1 MRDPSHRVGRQPECQ
16 RSGDQ
21 RRNGSWARKYH
32 PDNYVNNPLADLAEE
47 KMKRKSTRHTRPSRS
62 KQRGGGGYQQ
72 QSSGYYQGGYQQQQ
86 QRQYGG
92 GTPPSPG
99 CGTSSTWGT

>member
-1 MRDPSHRVGRQPECQ
+1 MREIRTPCWASARMPAIR
-16 RSGDQ
+16 RSKGVSGAGPQ
-21 RRNGSWARKYH
+21 IPP

-47 KMKRKSTRHTRPSRS
+47 KMKKSTRHTRLSRS
-62 KQRGGGGYQQ
+62 SAGGGGYQQ
-72 QSSGYYQGGYQQQQ
+72 QSSGYHQGGYQQQQ

-92 GTPPSPG
+92 EPPPSPG